1 MLVAFLTFGAAAQ
14 EKGNHRQHKGKGHHE
29 MVSKELNLTDA
40 QKEKIKTINK
50 DHHSQRAELRK
61 NENITVKEMR
71 ERRSAIAK
79 EHRSA
84 IEGVYTPEQKTKL
97 QELRKKSAEQR
108 KETMA
113 KRGEKMKEQLS
124 LTSDQSSKLKTMN
137 DSYREK
143 FEAIRKDESLDQS
156 AKKQQF
162 QTLRQQKK
170 EEMKAILNAD
180 QLQKLEEMK
189 KDRGRKFTR

>member
-1 MLVAFLTFGAAAQ
+1 MLVAFLAFGAAAQ
-14 EKGNHRQHKGKGHHE
+14 EKGDHRHHKGKRHHE
-29 MVSKELNLTDA
+29 MVSKQLNLTDA
-40 QKEKIKTINK
+40 QKEQIKTINK
-50 DHHSQRAELRK
+50 DHHSKMAELRK

-108 KETMA
+108 KEKMA
-113 KRGEKMKEQLS
+113 KRSEKMKEQLS

-137 DSYREK
+137 DGYREK
-143 FEAIRKDESLDQS
+143 IEAIRKNESLDQS

-162 QTLRQQKK
+162 QTLRQQQK
-170 EEMKAILNAD
+170 EEIKSILNAE

-189 KDRGRKFTR
+189 KDKGRKFTR